1 MHSAEKSDYASSAQ
15 SLCGIALKNGYHEHG
30 FAKLGIRLK
39 SRAVSMKR
47 LPFFRRRTVL
57 MNLSLGRILT
67 HNDSETERK
76 IIMKDINYNNMN
88 MKSLDFL
95 QNDTAEKNSN
105 LILTLAALSGA
116 VGAAAVGINVTG
128 MNAESL
134 SQLAAV
140 AVPGLTA
147 WLISCLISQSGSQV
161 SGE

>member
-1 MHSAEKSDYASSAQ
+1 
-15 SLCGIALKNGYHEHG
+15 
-30 FAKLGIRLK
+30 
-39 SRAVSMKR
+39 
-47 LPFFRRRTVL
+47 
-57 MNLSLGRILT
+57 
-67 HNDSETERK
+67 
-76 IIMKDINYNNMN
+76 MN